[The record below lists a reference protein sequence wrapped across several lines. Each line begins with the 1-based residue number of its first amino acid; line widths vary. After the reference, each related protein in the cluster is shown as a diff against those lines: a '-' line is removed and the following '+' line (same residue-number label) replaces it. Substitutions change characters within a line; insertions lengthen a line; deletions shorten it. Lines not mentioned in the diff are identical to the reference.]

1 MKIYL
6 PLILNVAVLIL
17 PASAW
22 AAATESKISVG
33 TSSAIIPVEE
43 PSESQ
48 PSSIV
53 FKPAA
58 AVTVGSTTN
67 ATLLTTPTP
76 GTFGRVTPSI
86 GMEYAPSDSFFASST
101 IEGSL
106 KRFSDATVGPLAN
119 ENRASAKVDVAWTL
133 DDSWEL
139 GSNLSFNHLENHIPV
154 VGGTTVEAIPQ
165 QYYQPDGRLYGAWLG
180 ETWSFEAGAGGT
192 IRRYDTTTFDLQ
204 GSTYRNTYNALI
216 ADGKIG
222 YRWSKDL
229 KLHLKS
235 SLERRSYQE
244 RMAEFSDGLPAF
256 PGTTHPL
263 LSLLTQ
269 DNELQL
275 RTRLSSVTLS
285 PVIGIRFE
293 KDLVYGARD
302 SVQLKARGKVAVPL
316 PWTLAL
322 ESEAALSRQ
331 AFSTFRADP
340 LNDPKNSALRVDWEG
355 RLSAALKLPLSR
367 VVVAQA
373 QFAVNRK
380 LSNYASEN
388 YLEQVIETGMNMQF

>member
-1 MKIYL
+1 MKISL
-6 PLILNVAVLIL
+6 PFSFSFILLL
-17 PASAW
+17 PTWASAT
-22 AAATESKISVG
+22 ATESKISVG
-33 TSSAIIPVEE
+33 TSSAVIPVEE
-43 PSESQ
+43 SNESQ
-48 PSSIV
+48 PSSLV
-53 FKPAA
+53 FKPSA

-67 ATLLTTPTP
+67 ATLLTSPTA
-76 GTFGRVTPSI
+76 GTYGRVTPSI
-86 GMEYAPSDSFFASST
+86 GTEYTPSDSFFASST

-106 KRFSDATVGPLAN
+106 KRFSDPSVGPLAN
-119 ENRASAKVDVAWTL
+119 ESRASAKVDVAWSL
-133 DDSWEL
+133 DDAWEL
-139 GSNLSFNHLENHIPV
+139 GSNLSFNYLQNHIPV

-165 QYYQPDGRLYGAWLG
+165 QYSQPDGRLYGAWIG
-180 ETWSFEAGAGGT
+180 EAWSFEAGAGGT
-192 IRRYDTTTFDLQ
+192 TRRYDTTTIDLQ
-204 GSTYRNTYNALI
+204 GNTYRNTYNAVS
-216 ADGKIG
+216 ADGKIA

-235 SLERRSYQE
+235 SLERRSYQG

-256 PGTTHPL
+256 PGTAHPL
-263 LSLLTQ
+263 LSVLTQ

-275 RTRLSSVTLS
+275 RSRFSSITLS

-302 SVQLKARGKVAVPL
+302 SVQLKARAKAAIPL

-340 LNDPKNSALRVDWEG
+340 LNDPKNSPLRVDWEG
-355 RLSAALKLPLSR
+355 RLSTVLKLPLTR
-367 VVVAQA
+367 VIVAQA